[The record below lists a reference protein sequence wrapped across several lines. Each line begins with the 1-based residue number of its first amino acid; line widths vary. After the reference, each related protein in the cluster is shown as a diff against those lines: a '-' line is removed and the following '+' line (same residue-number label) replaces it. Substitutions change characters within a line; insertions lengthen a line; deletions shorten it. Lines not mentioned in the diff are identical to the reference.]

1 MSILSRYVLREHVG
15 PFFFGFG
22 LITLVFVLNLVFRE
36 LGHVLSKGLPL
47 GIILEF
53 FALNLAWIVALA
65 VPMAVLL
72 ACLMAFGRLSSD
84 NEVTAFKA
92 SGVGLVRLS
101 RPVVVTSAVLAAG
114 LVVFNN
120 AVLPEANHRLRLL
133 ASDISRKRPTVD
145 LEPGV
150 LYRGIPNF
158 DVMVSRI
165 HEREAWSRAYG
176 VMIDDHS
183 TDGVRKTIV
192 ADSADVQVDLRTG
205 LLHLTLYHGEIHE
218 VNLNELGSYR
228 RLRFPRHRITLQVP
242 GMVLVRHESDYR
254 GDREKSAGMMLREIR
269 ENEALL
275 REHQERL
282 AERVWRT
289 ALRHLPWLGQEAPD
303 STSDKL
309 RLFRRSLNDL
319 GAVRA
324 EYQRLLSEAQSEIAI
339 IRTYQRTINSLR
351 VEVHKKYSIPVACIV
366 FALIGCPL
374 GVMAR
379 RSDLAVSGGIGLFF
393 FLFYWACLIGG
404 EELADRGYI
413 PAFWAMWTPNFVVGF
428 AGLYLLFR
436 TAREATFIP
445 WDAWARSLRLKRRG
459 EAES

>member
-120 AVLPEANHRLRLL
+120 TVLPEANHRLRLL

-289 ALRHLPWLGQEAPD
+289 ALRHLPWLGEEAPD

>member
-1 MSILSRYVLREHVG
+1 VSILSRYVLREHVG

-289 ALRHLPWLGQEAPD
+289 ALRHLPWLGEEAPD

>member
-1 MSILSRYVLREHVG
+1 
-15 PFFFGFG
+15 
-22 LITLVFVLNLVFRE
+22 
-36 LGHVLSKGLPL
+36 
-47 GIILEF
+47 
-53 FALNLAWIVALA
+53 
-65 VPMAVLL
+65 MAVLL

-101 RPVVVTSAVLAAG
+101 RPVVVASAVLAAG

-192 ADSADVQVDLRTG
+192 ADSADVHVDLRTG

-289 ALRHLPWLGQEAPD
+289 ALRHLPWLGEEAPD

>member
-1 MSILSRYVLREHVG
+1 VSILSRYVLREHVG

>member
-1 MSILSRYVLREHVG
+1 VG

-120 AVLPEANHRLRLL
+120 TVLPEANHRLRLL

-289 ALRHLPWLGQEAPD
+289 ALRHLPWLGEEAPD